1 MSQTIYIPT
10 EDLTIAVAGFITS
23 RIGYTIYLAASSLTL
38 GLGWLV
44 LRWFPRTR
52 MRLIGKACPL
62 RECNWVV
69 IEACI
74 HRLGLIGQ
82 SNYLRTNGMSLV
94 YSK

>member
-1 MSQTIYIPT
+1 
-10 EDLTIAVAGFITS
+10 
-23 RIGYTIYLAASSLTL
+23 
-38 GLGWLV
+38 
-44 LRWFPRTR
+44 